1 MLFCRE
7 SPTVPF
13 GGEVGEDEIVFPGDG
28 VPEQAG
34 GVQVY
39 VSPDVGLTVFDRVTV
54 ELFNVPVLVDPQ
66 FVVVVLLLKSVL
78 AFPLKPISI
87 DLVVALVGPCI
98 L

>member
-1 MLFCRE
+1 VLFCRE

-13 GGEVGEDEIVFPGDG
+13 GGEVDEDEIVFPGDG

-39 VSPDVGLTVFDRVTV
+39 VRPDVGLTVFDRVTV
-54 ELFNVPVLVDPQ
+54 ELFNVPAVVDAQ
-66 FVVVVLLLKSVL
+66 FVVVVLLLKLVFVL
-78 AFPLKPISI
+78 PLKPISNV
-87 DLVVALVGPCI
+87 LAVALVGPCI